1 MQSLQVIPQY
11 YISKLSYNSTY
22 YLRFFLPEM
31 DLQVGTT
38 FNNIT
43 EAKLAIKTFVANA
56 AESWKATHSDKKRF
70 NIVCKQQRTC
80 SFRIRAIDSKKKG
93 VSITHM
99 ESHSCSSG
107 SHFGALN
114 TRSLEYLIPHHQAA
128 VRDNPKISAKQIQS
142 SERLQYYNKI
152 PYLQAYRVKQAI
164 LAEMW
169 GDESESFALFPDYIT
184 RFKAADSA
192 NRAYLS
198 TLANSTFE
206 AAFFCP
212 ASLRKAAGN
221 LRGFCAIDGTHTK
234 SKFVGLVLLL

>member
-1 MQSLQVIPQY
+1 
-11 YISKLSYNSTY
+11 
-22 YLRFFLPEM
+22 M

-38 FNNIT
+38 FNNIA

-114 TRSLEYLIPHHQAA
+114 TRSL
-128 VRDNPKISAKQIQS
+128 
-142 SERLQYYNKI
+142 
-152 PYLQAYRVKQAI
+152 
-164 LAEMW
+164 
-169 GDESESFALFPDYIT
+169 
-184 RFKAADSA
+184 
-192 NRAYLS
+192 
-198 TLANSTFE
+198 
-206 AAFFCP
+206 
-212 ASLRKAAGN
+212 
-221 LRGFCAIDGTHTK
+221 
-234 SKFVGLVLLL
+234 

>member
-1 MQSLQVIPQY
+1 MWYIRKRNLEANAKLTNHPTIL
-11 YISKLSYNSTY
+11 YISNLSYNSTY
-22 YLRFFLPEM
+22 YSCFFLPKI

-38 FNNIT
+38 FNNIA

-56 AESWKATHSDKKRF
+56 AESWKATHCDKKRF

-107 SHFGALN
+107 SHFSALN
-114 TRSLEYLIPHHQAA
+114 TRSLEYLIPHHQVA

-142 SERLQYYNKI
+142 SERLQYYNEI

-169 GDESESFALFPDYIT
+169 GDGQSRLLYF
-184 RFKAADSA
+184 
-192 NRAYLS
+192 
-198 TLANSTFE
+198 LA
-206 AAFFCP
+206 
-212 ASLRKAAGN
+212 
-221 LRGFCAIDGTHTK
+221 
-234 SKFVGLVLLL
+234 SKLQIVQIEHILVR